1 MRLWTLNPKYLDPI
15 GLVALWREAL
25 LAQAVLAGKTVG
37 YRNHPQLTRFKSSP
51 SPQGAVSDYLKYIF
65 REAQTRNY
73 RFDYSRILDYPNF
86 SQIETTESQLLFEWN
101 HLIGKLKIRSPQI
114 AKKWKNIIVPDPHP
128 LFVIVPGKVELWEKS
143 NVKAFGSINYHP

>member
-15 GLVALWREAL
+15 GLVALWRQAL

-37 YRNHPQLTRFKSSP
+37 YRNHPQLIRFINSS
-51 SPQGAVSDYLKYIF
+51 SHQGTISDYLKYVF

-73 RFDYSRILDYPNF
+73 QFDYSRILDYPNF

-101 HLIGKLKIRSPQI
+101 HLICKLKIRSPQI

>member
-1 MRLWTLNPKYLDPI
+1 MRLWTLDPKYLDSI

-37 YRNHPQLTRFKSSP
+37 YRNHPQLLPFKNVD
-51 SPQGAVSDYLKYIF
+51 SPQGAISDYLKFIF

-73 RFDYSRILDYPNF
+73 RLDYSRILDYPNF

-114 AKKWKNIIVPDPHP
+114 ANKWENITVPDAHP
-128 LFVIVPGKVELWEKS
+128 LFVIISGKVENPENLNIHAPDS
-143 NVKAFGSINYHP
+143 LNYHP